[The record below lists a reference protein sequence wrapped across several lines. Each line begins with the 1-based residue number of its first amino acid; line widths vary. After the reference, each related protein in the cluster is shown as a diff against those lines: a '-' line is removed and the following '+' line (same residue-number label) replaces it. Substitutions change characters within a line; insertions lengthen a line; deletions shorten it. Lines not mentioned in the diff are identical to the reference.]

1 MAEIRVCDICG
12 SRIESTIDGQRFRF
26 QRENFLYRNK
36 WTTIDICD
44 KCFMQIRQRSIE
56 ANVDKERS

>member
-12 SRIESTIDGQRFRF
+12 SRIESSIDGQRFRV
-26 QRENFLYRNK
+26 QKESFLCRDK
-36 WTTIDICD
+36 WKTIDICD
-44 KCFMQIRQRSIE
+44 NCFMQIRQRSIE